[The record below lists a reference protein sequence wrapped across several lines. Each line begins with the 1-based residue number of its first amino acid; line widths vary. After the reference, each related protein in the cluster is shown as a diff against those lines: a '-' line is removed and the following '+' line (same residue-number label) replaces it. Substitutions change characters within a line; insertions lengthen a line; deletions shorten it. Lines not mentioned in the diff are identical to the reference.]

1 MMGDFLSTL
10 PIYALWL
17 IAGLLLV
24 SAEMLLPG
32 LYLLYI
38 GIAALLT
45 GAIAWALPI
54 GIEWQFTCFALLAIA
69 SVFVGR
75 RWTSSNAIASDD
87 PLLNDRIGRLIG
99 SQVVLVEAIV
109 GGHGRARVGDS
120 EWSVAGKDAP
130 VGSQMRITGAQGN
143 ILTVEPI

>member
-1 MMGDFLSTL
+1 MMGDFLSAL
-10 PIYALWL
+10 PGYAMWL

-45 GAIAWALPI
+45 GAITWALPI
-54 GIEWQFTCFALLAIA
+54 AIEWQFASFAVLAIA
-69 SVFVGR
+69 SVFIGR
-75 RWTSSNAIASDD
+75 RWTSSNAIDSDD

-120 EWSVAGKDAP
+120 EWSVTGPDAP
-130 VGSQMRITGAQGN
+130 SGTTMRITGAVGN
-143 ILTVEPI
+143 SLQLENL

>member
-1 MMGDFLSTL
+1 MMGNFFSTL

-38 GIAALLT
+38 GIAALFT

-54 GIEWQFTCFALLAIA
+54 GIEWQFASFAVLAIT
-69 SVFVGR
+69 SVFIGR

-109 GGHGRARVGDS
+109 GGQGRARVGDS

-130 VGSQMRITGAQGN
+130 VGSQMRVTGAQGN
-143 ILTVEPI
+143 VLTVEPQ

>member
-38 GIAALLT
+38 GIAALLVIH
-45 GAIAWALPI
+45 AMP
-54 GIEWQFTCFALLAIA
+54 GIHIQKT
-69 SVFVGR
+69 
-75 RWTSSNAIASDD
+75 
-87 PLLNDRIGRLIG
+87 
-99 SQVVLVEAIV
+99 
-109 GGHGRARVGDS
+109 
-120 EWSVAGKDAP
+120 
-130 VGSQMRITGAQGN
+130 
-143 ILTVEPI
+143 